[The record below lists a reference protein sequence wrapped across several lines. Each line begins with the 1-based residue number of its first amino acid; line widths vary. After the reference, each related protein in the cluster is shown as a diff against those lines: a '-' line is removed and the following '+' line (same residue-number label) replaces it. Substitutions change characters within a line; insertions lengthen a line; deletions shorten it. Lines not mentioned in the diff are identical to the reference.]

1 MTYYLNERVRFVMN
15 QENKYAL
22 RRIKYQGTYMINI
35 CDLNLV
41 DKVINK
47 GEFAINISKE
57 YFHDEEIHEEEAAS
71 LLKSSSMLNLVGK
84 NVVALALRLKLAKEN
99 SVKVIEDVP
108 FLMVFSFL
116 GNY

>member
-1 MTYYLNERVRFVMN
+1 MTYYFNIRDRFFVN
-15 QENKYAL
+15 QDNKYAL

-35 CDLNLV
+35 CDLDLV
-41 DKVINK
+41 GKVINK
-47 GEFAINISKE
+47 GDFVIDISKE
-57 YFHDEEIHEEEAAS
+57 YFQDEEINQDEAAS

-84 NVVALALRLKLAKEN
+84 NVVALALRLKIAKEN

-116 GNY
+116 GSY